1 MSCAPEPG
9 VRTWAGFGS
18 ARSSLGRI
26 ALRARAVGVA
36 GWVLAWTAAAAAGP
50 ADPLPS
56 IDLSPLRQLVYQHP
70 NRGPLPAEP
79 EGVLDG
85 EARIGYFATFSSQDR
100 DDSSILV
107 DLEGARFD
115 LRLGW
120 TPLTGV
126 EVAVDLPLIVY
137 YDGVLDSVVEVVD
150 RAVGT
155 PSPQRK
161 DVGRNTY
168 HFHHRHADDRP
179 FEPAPGHFGF
189 GDAALEVR
197 ARCLDEDPEGWLPDV
212 SISGVVEVPSG
223 DPGLAHGNGA
233 VDVGGEV
240 EAGRTL
246 GAIRLTTA
254 FGFVVPGGRPD
265 RLEGVSTRAAVNAL
279 FALGY
284 GITDAWQA
292 LAQIDYR
299 QSPYRGSALDVL
311 KADSAELAVGL
322 RFEPPGHG
330 VTFDVGFVEGLVN
343 GSSPDFAVVTAVS
356 RRFAGAGD
364 REP

>member
-1 MSCAPEPG
+1 MSCTPEPG
-9 VRTWAGFGS
+9 VRTCARFGS
-18 ARSSLGRI
+18 ARFALGRVGSRRCAI
-26 ALRARAVGVA
+26 ASMGA
-36 GWVLAWTAAAAAGP
+36 VLAWATVARAGP

-79 EGVLDG
+79 EGTLDG
-85 EARIGYFATFSSQDR
+85 EARIGYFAAFSSQDR
-100 DDSSILV
+100 EDSSILI

-120 TPLTGV
+120 APLSGI
-126 EVAVDLPLIVY
+126 EVGFDLPLLVY
-137 YDGVLDSVVEVVD
+137 YDGVLDAVVEVVD

-161 DVGRNTY
+161 DLGQNTY
-168 HFHHRHADDRP
+168 HFRHQHGNDRP

-197 ARCLDEDPEGWLPDV
+197 GRCLDEDAEGWLPEV
-212 SISGVVEVPSG
+212 SVSGVAEVPTG

-240 EAGRTL
+240 EAARTF
-246 GAIRLTTA
+246 GPVRLTTA
-254 FGFVVPGGRPD
+254 FGFVVPGGSPG
-265 RLEGVSTRAAVNAL
+265 RLEGVSTRVAVNAL
-279 FALGY
+279 LAFGY
-284 GITDAWQA
+284 GITDTWQA
-292 LAQIDYR
+292 LAQVDYR
-299 QSPYRGSALDVL
+299 QSPYRGSQLDVL

-322 RFEPPGHG
+322 RFEPPGG
-330 VTFDVGFVEGLVN
+330 VAFDLGFVEGLVN
-343 GSSPDFAVVTAVS
+343 GSSPDFAVVTSVS
-356 RRFAGAGD
+356 RRFDGGSDPA
-364 REP
+364 P